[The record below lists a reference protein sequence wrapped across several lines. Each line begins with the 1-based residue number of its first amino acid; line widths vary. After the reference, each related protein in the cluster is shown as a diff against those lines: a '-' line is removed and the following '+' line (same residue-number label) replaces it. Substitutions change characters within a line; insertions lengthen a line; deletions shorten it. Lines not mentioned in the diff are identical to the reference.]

1 IVTFYLFIG
10 GLILVIPSALIELQT
25 KPIGVIDSGTVIGVL
40 YLGVISTAA
49 AMWLWNRA
57 FALVDASVASLFFF
71 AQPLVGVILSALILG
86 QGMTAPLWIGGAL
99 IAIGVL
105 IALRPP
111 KSNLVEQN
119 HH

>member
-111 KSNLVEQN
+111 KSNLSELKT
-119 HH
+119 